1 MDAFKQSSSVHTCPL
16 SFCAVFS
23 KMVITPSSDVQMMCH
38 LLGWNLGFKTL
49 PASSRGP
56 LELSRVKSYGRLFRR
71 VWTDGSKWTIMDP
84 CSGDPWFKLIMT
96 CRFWLV
102 RTGSF
107 LLVASFPSV
116 VAPSSSHI
124 YLRTTNVAHL
134 GSITFSYVF
143 KLILARKACTS
154 CWSFL
159 A

>member
-1 MDAFKQSSSVHTCPL
+1 
-16 SFCAVFS
+16 
-23 KMVITPSSDVQMMCH
+23 MVRS
-38 LLGWNLGFKTL
+38 
-49 PASSRGP
+49 
-56 LELSRVKSYGRLFRR
+56 ELSWIRALVIL
-71 VWTDGSKWTIMDP
+71 GSN
-84 CSGDPWFKLIMT
+84 FKLIMA
-96 CRFWLV
+96 CRFGLV
-102 RTGSF
+102 RTSSF